1 MGEERLNM
9 IQEGRYHSFQTFYQL
24 KKQNKIKRTKETNIG
39 VALLY
44 HAIYFSKPSDTDK
57 IYFNK

>member
-24 KKQNKIKRTKETNIG
+24 KKQNKIKRTKKTNIG

>member
-24 KKQNKIKRTKETNIG
+24 KKQNKTKRTKKTNIG

>member
-9 IQEGRYHSFQTFYQL
+9 IQEGRYHSFQTFL
-24 KKQNKIKRTKETNIG
+24 STKKTKQNKTNKKKTIG

>member
-1 MGEERLNM
+1 M
-9 IQEGRYHSFQTFYQL
+9 IQEGRYHSFQTFL
-24 KKQNKIKRTKETNIG
+24 STKKQNKIKRTKKTNIG